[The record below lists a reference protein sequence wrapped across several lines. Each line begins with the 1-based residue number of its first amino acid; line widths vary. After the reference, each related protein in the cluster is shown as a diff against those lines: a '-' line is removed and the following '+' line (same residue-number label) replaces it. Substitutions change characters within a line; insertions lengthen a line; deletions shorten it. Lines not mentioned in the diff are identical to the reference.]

1 MIFHQIQLDSVKQV
15 KFSQILQV
23 IGSQNTE
30 NTKIQFHT
38 RRAHCAVTL
47 SAHLPRVCAEKKM
60 CNLIIYWCLFELII
74 YLEIDNLEN
83 QLKQVQQMLS
93 QLLPHKILGGKTL
106 KNVQIDPQTTDIWPK
121 QLIVTL
127 SVREWVND
135 ALIRES
141 NANKAFELMRII
153 EYTNSPM
160 EQ

>member
-106 KNVQIDPQTTDIWPK
+106 KNVSIDPQTTKIWSTD
-121 QLIVTL
+121 LNL
-127 SVREWVND
+127 SDSIDREK
-135 ALIRES
+135 LS
-141 NANKAFELMRII
+141 F
-153 EYTNSPM
+153 
-160 EQ
+160 